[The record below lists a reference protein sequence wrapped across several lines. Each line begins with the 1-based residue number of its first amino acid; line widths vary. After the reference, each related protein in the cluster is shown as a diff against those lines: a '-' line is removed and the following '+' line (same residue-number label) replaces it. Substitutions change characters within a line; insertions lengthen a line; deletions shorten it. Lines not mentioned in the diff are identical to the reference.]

1 MTHQKWCIVQHGL
14 ENSGLLEEDMVEI
27 TVEGSQVNVGESVN
41 RVTGLHIKRKLG
53 DEDTDVLD
61 NYDITIIPG
70 TLTVIKRELR
80 VKAADATK
88 QYDGTPLT
96 CSEYEISE
104 TSTVPSGLLAAH
116 KAVVTIQ
123 GARNEVGTGDTNNW
137 WLWVLMLLSGGY
149 LVEEG
154 IHYSRKK
161 RDSRK

>member
-1 MTHQKWCIVQHGL
+1 M
-14 ENSGLLEEDMVEI
+14 
-27 TVEGSQVNVGESVN
+27 
-41 RVTGLHIKRKLG
+41 
-53 DEDTDVLD
+53 
-61 NYDITIIPG
+61 
-70 TLTVIKRELR
+70 
-80 VKAADATK
+80 
-88 QYDGTPLT
+88 T
-96 CSEYEISE
+96 CSEYVISE